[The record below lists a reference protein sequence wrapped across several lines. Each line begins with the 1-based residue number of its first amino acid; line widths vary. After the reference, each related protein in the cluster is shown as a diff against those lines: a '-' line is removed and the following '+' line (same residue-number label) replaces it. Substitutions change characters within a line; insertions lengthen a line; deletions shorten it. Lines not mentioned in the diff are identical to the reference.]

1 MHRRKFLQNATMLT
15 GSMLLHQ
22 QMMKAFG
29 MDRTAGKIRL
39 GVIGCGQRGQGIL
52 HILTDLRD
60 KFTVTALCDV
70 LDFRFDES
78 KKAGKLDSV
87 KTYTDYKQLLEDKQ
101 VDAVVIAVPLYLHFP
116 VAKAAFEAGRHI
128 YLEKTM
134 TYSIPQAQELVAIAQ
149 KHTKQVLQV
158 GHQYRYSPLYYKVR
172 DMIEKDYL
180 GKVTSIDCR
189 WDRNGN
195 WRRPLPDPSLEKQIN
210 WRMYKA
216 FSGGLAAELLSHQ
229 LDYIHWAFK
238 TRPDTLYASTG
249 IDFWKD
255 GRETGDNL
263 QATLRYEKAGM
274 IGNFGAIC
282 NNSRDG
288 YLFKL
293 KGSKG
298 TVSLL
303 VDQGIYYPE
312 ADQKK
317 QLQTVDGVTGATKIE
332 WNKEGGIPIATG
344 PMKDGTF
351 YALND
356 FYTCITTGRQ
366 PASNIMTGA
375 TTAFAV
381 HLINQSA
388 ETRQP
393 QQWAP
398 EYNLPGIE

>member
-1 MHRRKFLQNATMLT
+1 MDRKKFIQNSALLT
-15 GSMLLHQ
+15 GGMLLHQ
-22 QMMKAFG
+22 QMTKAFA
-29 MDRTAGKIRL
+29 MDKPAGKIRL

-52 HILTDLRD
+52 HILTDLRENY
-60 KFTVTALCDV
+60 TATALCDT

-78 KKAGKLDSV
+78 RKAGQLDAV
-87 KTYTDYKQLLEDKQ
+87 KTYTGYKQLLDDKQ
-101 VDAVVIAVPLYLHFP
+101 VDAVVIAVPLYLHFE
-116 VAKAAFEAGRHI
+116 VAKAAFEAGKHI

-149 KHTKQVLQV
+149 QHNKQILQV

-172 DMIEKDYL
+172 DMIDKGYL
-180 GKVTSIDCR
+180 GKVVSIDCR

-216 FSGGLAAELLSHQ
+216 YSGGLAAELLSHQ

-238 TRPDTLYASTG
+238 TRPDTLYATTG
-249 IDFWKD
+249 IDYWKD

-263 QATLRYEKAGM
+263 QATLRYERAGM

-282 NNSRDG
+282 SNSRDG

-293 KGSKG
+293 KGNKG
-298 TVSLL
+298 MVSLL

-312 ADQKK
+312 AEQKK

-332 WNKEGGIPIATG
+332 WNKEGGIPIVTG
-344 PMKDGTF
+344 PMKDGTW
-351 YALND
+351 YALSD

-366 PASNIMTGA
+366 PASNIFTGA

-388 ETRQP
+388 ETRSP

-398 EYNLPGIE
+398 AFNLPGIE